1 MLQYD
6 DDDNQFDRRFPEPS
20 DGLLTTLSLLLTIMS
35 AQHKPRG
42 LYERCFKR
50 FFDIVLSLSAIIL
63 LSWLLIIVAILVRIF
78 LGSPVIFKQ
87 ERPGKDAKTF
97 KVYKF
102 RTMLDPQTRDGRKIT
117 DNERQDA
124 ILKGHVLDVLSD
136 EERLTKF
143 GRFLRST
150 SLDELPEFFNILGGT
165 MSVVGPRP
173 LLKINVGY
181 YTPEEDRRHE
191 VLPGL
196 TGLAQIHGRTA
207 VSFETRFR
215 YDVQYVDNVT
225 FWNDL
230 SIVVKT
236 FLVVFA
242 CKDVAQGVDD
252 VEPFTVTR
260 QRQLA
265 QIAGVTAD
273 EVTKLPLEE
282 RNKLL
287 VRLQELQRAESA
299 SDSDGRKAEVNA

>member
-1 MLQYD
+1 MNY
-6 DDDNQFDRRFPEPS
+6 N
-20 DGLLTTLSLLLTIMS
+20 
-35 AQHKPRG
+35 HKPRG
-42 LYERCFKR
+42 LYERYFKR
-50 FFDIVLSLSAIIL
+50 LFDIVLSLLAIVIL
-63 LSWLLIIVAILVRIF
+63 SGLLIIVAILVRIF
-78 LGSPVIFKQ
+78 LGSPVLFKQ
-87 ERPGKDAKTF
+87 ERPGKHAKTF

-117 DNERQDA
+117 DNERQEA

-143 GRFLRST
+143 GRFLRAT
-150 SLDELPEFFNILGGT
+150 SLDELPELFNILGGT
-165 MSVVGPRP
+165 MSIVGPRP

-181 YTPEEDRRHE
+181 YTPEEDRRHD

-265 QIAGVTAD
+265 QIAGITSD
-273 EVTKLPLEE
+273 EVTKLPIEE

-287 VRLQELQRAESA
+287 VKLQELQHAARAKE
-299 SDSDGRKAEVNA
+299 AEARNAQAEA